1 MTFLLNCF
9 FYFLVYSSPPTFNTE
24 IHSMAQNKITKA
36 FVNLLQD
43 MWNFKC
49 KTNSSSM
56 SNNGI
61 ADPSNFRLSI
71 TKFAPKFSGFDQHD
85 SQEFLQYALE
95 GFHTE
100 LNRVKTKADVKK
112 STNVESNN
120 DNSPSMLKD
129 KNENVS
135 KCSAVD
141 YNCDS
146 VNGGNDINNN
156 ESATSL
162 TQDFETSEGDGLLN
176 GECDIKS
183 KIEITSS
190 EEQTREKI
198 KPKTYEDILA
208 NNKLSGEEKG
218 RQCLEVYLLK
228 DNSFITDLFLGQF
241 RSTLRCCVCNH
252 ESITF
257 EPFWLIS
264 VPIPSSKD
272 WKSDT
277 RKTIIDCME
286 EFLKVEVLDD
296 DEKPTC
302 EKCKERRK
310 CKKWYSV
317 ERWPKILVIHFKRF
331 APAGSYRAKINCI
344 VEVPLSNLNF
354 RYEHI

>member
-1 MTFLLNCF
+1 
-9 FYFLVYSSPPTFNTE
+9 
-24 IHSMAQNKITKA
+24 MAQNKITKA